1 MEKVSRGPE
10 TLREGLMIRI
20 SRFLSLAP
28 VVVALLTIASCN
40 SHDDMTGP
48 GGMNATISGNV
59 VSGTSGA
66 GPAPLVV
73 GLAGVTVRANGSNAS
88 ATTDGNGDFM
98 LTNVQAGNAMLTFDR
113 ADLHASGNVMAM
125 AGATTM
131 VTVSIVGNQAV
142 IVHSGHVGEE
152 IEGTLQSVDAA
163 GGKLVVVDQRLGTIT
178 VVTNSTTVIRH
189 GGTSLTLAMLT
200 AGQRV
205 HVKAMKQT
213 DGTYLATEIVL
224 QDQETGGEREV
235 VGTVASTDSGA
246 KSFVVTTSSG
256 SVTVKTDA
264 STTFKLRGQAVTF
277 SSLAAGE
284 RVEVNGT
291 LQADGSVL
299 AKKVNIES

>member
-1 MEKVSRGPE
+1 MFRFHRFSTAVS
-10 TLREGLMIRI
+10 LI
-20 SRFLSLAP
+20 SLIVLG
-28 VVVALLTIASCN
+28 IAGCKSN
-40 SHDDMTGP
+40 DDMTGP
-48 GGMNATISGNV
+48 GATTANISGNV
-59 VSGTSGA
+59 VIGTSTATLARPGA
-66 GPAPLVV
+66 LA
-73 GLAGVTVRANGSNAS
+73 LAGVTVRVVSSTQTAM
-88 ATTDGNGDFM
+88 TDANGDF
-98 LTNVQAGNAMLTFDR
+98 LLSNVAAGNVPLSFER
-113 ADLHASGNVMAM
+113 ADVHATGNVMAM
-125 AGATTM
+125 AGATTQ
-131 VTVSIVGNQAV
+131 VTVSIVGSQAV

-152 IEGTLQSVDAA
+152 IEGLIQNVDAS
-163 GGKLVVVDQRLGTIT
+163 GGKLVVLDQRLGSVT
-178 VVTNSTTVIRH
+178 VVANSTTVIRH

-205 HVKAMKQT
+205 HVKAMKQA
-213 DGTYLATEIVL
+213 DGTYLATEIVR
-224 QDQETGGEREV
+224 QDQGTGGEREV

-291 LQADGSVL
+291 LQSDGSVL